1 VKDRGGSYMRALFC
15 LAAGLLALSMAPQA
29 RSAPPLEAYGK
40 LPALDMV
47 RLSPSGDKIAFV
59 AVDGETRR
67 LFIRKVGGDA
77 LMVNTV
83 GSGKV
88 RDLEWAGDDYV
99 LIKASATVK
108 FGNGA
113 LDKWSYTTRAELMV
127 VFIANLKTQTITKM
141 FNHKELD
148 VAYAAIG
155 SDFGPRLIDGRW
167 YEFVSGF
174 TNGEGENVYKV
185 DLETGKYS
193 VLTAGVG
200 EEFGFVVG
208 ADGAIAA
215 RAQYDLITRTWRLYT
230 GLRGKQVA
238 ISRVS
243 PLDTVGVTSP
253 GRTPGTVLVSD
264 TDGQNDFVDEY
275 PIAANAAPTRLFDG
289 KRIETFLFNPMSGPL
304 IGGLEVDGQTGI
316 FFDPKLQRRFDAVKK
331 AFPGYQISLE
341 SWSTDLGRIV
351 VKTDGADDSG
361 TYWIVDM
368 GTGKADELMPA
379 YPAIGPKDVGPTRM
393 FAYEAADGLPLEG
406 VLTLPPG
413 RPAKALPLVVLPH
426 GGPIDVRDRVGFD
439 WWAQAFAS
447 RGYAVLQPNYR
458 GSSGY
463 GASFREK
470 GMGEWGRR
478 MLTDMSDGV
487 QALATAGTVDKNR
500 VCIVGGSY
508 GGYAALASVTF
519 QHGIYRCAV
528 SVAGVS
534 DVSAIMA
541 SDGDNGDYPSG
552 RYDQKLFGVKSA
564 SDSALKRIS
573 PLLHPDQASAPI
585 LLIHGKDD
593 TVVPFVHSLTM
604 SDALTKAGKTGQLI
618 ALDSEDHFLSRE
630 VTRVQTLEAS
640 VNWVEK
646 YNPVD
651 P

>member
-1 VKDRGGSYMRALFC
+1 MRVLLC
-15 LAAGLLALSMAPQA
+15 LLAGLLALAMAPPAQA
-29 RSAPPLEAYGK
+29 APPLEAYGK
-40 LPALDMV
+40 LPALEFV

-77 LMVNTV
+77 LLVSTV
-83 GSGKV
+83 GTAKV
-88 RDLEWAGDDYV
+88 RDIEWAGDDYV
-99 LIKASATVK
+99 LVKASATVK

-127 VFIANLKTQTITKM
+127 AFIANLKTLTVTKM
-141 FNHKELD
+141 FNHKELE

-155 SDFGPRLIDGRW
+155 SDYGPRLIDGRW
-167 YEFVSGF
+167 YEFVSAF
-174 TNGEGENVYKV
+174 TNNHGMNVYKV

-193 VLTAGVG
+193 ILTAGVG

-208 ADGAIAA
+208 ADGAIAG
-215 RAQYDLITRTWRLYT
+215 RAQYDVITRTWSLYT

-238 ISRVS
+238 VSRVS
-243 PLDTVGVTSP
+243 PLDTVDLEGP
-253 GRTPGTVLVSD
+253 GRTPGTLLVSD
-264 TDGQNDFVDEY
+264 TDGQNDFFDEY
-275 PIAANAAPTRLFDG
+275 PIEAGAAPTRLFEG
-289 KRIETFLFNPMSGPL
+289 KRIETFLFDPSSRLL
-304 IGGLEVDGQTGI
+304 IGALEVGGQTGI
-316 FFDPKLQRRFDAVKK
+316 FFDPKLQRRFEAVKK
-331 AFPGYQISLE
+331 AFPGYQVSLE
-341 SWSTDLGRIV
+341 SWSADLGRLV

-361 TYWIVDM
+361 TYWLVNM
-368 GTGKADELMPA
+368 ATGKADELMSA
-379 YPAIGPKDVGPTRM
+379 YPAIGPKDVGPTRI
-393 FAYEAADGLPLEG
+393 FSYEAADGLPLEG

-413 RPAKALPLVVLPH
+413 RPDKALPLVVLPH
-426 GGPIDVRDRVGFD
+426 GGPIGVHDKIGFD

-447 RGYAVLQPNYR
+447 RGYAVFQPNYR

-463 GASFREK
+463 GAPFREK

-487 QALATAGTVDKNR
+487 EALARAGVVDKDR

-508 GGYAALASVTF
+508 GGYAALASVILH
-519 QHGIYRCAV
+519 QGLYRCAV

-534 DVSAIMA
+534 DVSAVMA
-541 SDGDNGDYPSG
+541 SDGDNGEYPSG
-552 RYDQKLFGVKSA
+552 RYNQKMYGVKSA
-564 SDSALKRIS
+564 SDPVLLSIS
-573 PLLHPDQASAPI
+573 PLRHPEAASAPI

-604 SDALTKAGKTGQLI
+604 NDALTKAGKTSQLV

-630 VTRVQTLEAS
+630 ATRVQTLEAS

-646 YNPVD
+646 YNPAS
-651 P
+651 